1 MWNSEGLFG
10 STERDSYLLYPE
22 GRVGQRSAPRLNYKD
37 DKAPAKVTFSTLEKL
52 LSHGQGPW
60 WGRLSPDMPKSMPS
74 KIWKSQTFTK
84 SRGRRSGLFL
94 PIKHQPS
101 VLSWRQWRHFCL
113 SGQHS
118 VMLASTPSVFLATR
132 LEIRA
137 RFLYNMLGHAE
148 LSKEEKNYSV
158 KRLPI
163 YFCHKL
169 SHGQSSEK
177 GKQYRGSWNHSFSY
191 ANVTK
196 CKSAVN
202 TSNVGSFPQVWKDEG
217 KKTETNKCLKR

>member
-1 MWNSEGLFG
+1 MKA
-10 STERDSYLLYPE
+10 LLPF
-22 GRVGQRSAPRLNYKD
+22 RTA
-37 DKAPAKVTFSTLEKL
+37 FSHV
-52 LSHGQGPW
+52 SIHP
-60 WGRLSPDMPKSMPS
+60 
-74 KIWKSQTFTK
+74 F
-84 SRGRRSGLFL
+84 
-94 PIKHQPS
+94 
-101 VLSWRQWRHFCL
+101 
-113 SGQHS
+113 
-118 VMLASTPSVFLATR
+118 SVFLATR

-137 RFLYNMLGHAE
+137 RFLYNMLGRAE

-158 KRLPI
+158 KGLPI

-202 TSNVGSFPQVWKDEG
+202 TSNVGSFPQVWTDEG
-217 KKTETNKCLKR
+217 KKKQKQINVSKGKRQIFFSRVGGAWRECLSSLERMGISWRRKLQAHHKQREKSKRQETKD